1 MSVGK
6 PQLPEQAE
14 ITNVGFTWQPE
25 RFDGLELSIDYGDS
39 IVYEPFQFLD
49 MLRATGQ
56 SAASY
61 DSTPGSASRRAA
73 DAWLAGQPNIF
84 RNPVTGAVEL
94 VLIQSANVAEF
105 DVKLDFKNYQFDIL
119 APRLAAI

>member
-1 MSVGK
+1 M
-6 PQLPEQAE
+6 
-14 ITNVGFTWQPE
+14 
-25 RFDGLELSIDYGDS
+25 SIDYQEIAYTDRIRTLS
-39 IVYEPFQFLD
+39 EDDVTRNQFLD

-73 DAWLAGQPNIF
+73 DAWLAGQPLGGPGGNIF

-94 VLIQSANVAEF
+94 VLIQSANVA
-105 DVKLDFKNYQFDIL
+105 
-119 APRLAAI
+119 